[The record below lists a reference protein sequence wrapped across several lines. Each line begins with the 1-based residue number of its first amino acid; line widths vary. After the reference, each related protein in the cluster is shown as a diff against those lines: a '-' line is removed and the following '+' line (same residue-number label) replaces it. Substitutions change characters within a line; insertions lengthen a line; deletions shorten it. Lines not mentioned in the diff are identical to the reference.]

1 MKDNTP
7 AKALGVAI
15 TIVRKRRGLSMGS
28 LGRRM
33 KITSSNISAW
43 EAAISSPTWANLVA
57 LCKAL
62 NIKLSDFMII
72 VEATMKAME
81 DAHHAAQSA
90 PAVDN
95 PTGEGMGASG
105 D

>member
-1 MKDNTP
+1 MKDDIP

-15 TIVRKRRGLSMGS
+15 TIVRKRRGLSMTS

-33 KITSSNISAW
+33 KITHSNISAW

-57 LCKAL
+57 VCKAL
-62 NIKLSDFMII
+62 NIKLSDFMTV

-81 DAHHAAQSA
+81 NARHAAQSA
-90 PAVDN
+90 PAADN